1 MSIASSMCVGYK
13 MFIQEVVQCKA
24 HRKKQGD
31 GVVPCAEPLL
41 RSNAAMRR
49 LLNEHGVLNVYGI

>member
-1 MSIASSMCVGYK
+1 

-31 GVVPCAEPLL
+31 GVVPYAEPLL

-49 LLNEHGVLNVYGI
+49 LLDEHGIFDVYGI